1 MLWFTT
7 TINYKVEIKKGLFSM
22 GGPITFRDQSFTLSE
37 NSDNETIIGA
47 LDATQPDNKPLTF
60 TIINNID
67 SDGDGN
73 SAFSI
78 DGTNLLV
85 DDSDDFDYETNPNL
99 NITIE
104 ASDGELTSTAT
115 ITVNL
120 SDVEE
125 FTIIESAG
133 EATFA
138 KAPDKTYW
146 IIDGD
151 QKLQL
156 KNLNGESHSDNTDS
170 NWDGIAVEPNNDA
183 NGYDFLLKGQNK
195 RVNQAYVWNTN
206 DEGVILNNSG
216 WRSGGGVFSWEEKFN
231 VDLNGDEVIGTSFT
245 TIEDKGT
252 ATFAKGPQGNYW
264 IIDGD
269 QKLQLQKNGGQNHS
283 DSTNPNWNGIAVE
296 RNDLGGYDVLLKGEN
311 KRSGQAYAWNTNGK
325 GVIISNSGWK
335 SGGTLL
341 SWEEKFD
348 IDLNNDGVIGSSFT
362 TIEDEG
368 TATFAKDSVNTY
380 WIINGNEKVQL
391 QNSKGQ
397 NYSDN
402 THPNWDGI
410 AVETND
416 SGGYEFLLEGK
427 NGRNNQAY
435 LWTTNSKGV
444 ITDSSG
450 WKSKGNLLSWEEKF
464 NIDLN
469 GDEIIGPSF
478 TIVESEGTATFAKYA
493 DGTYWIIDQDKKL
506 QLQNSRG
513 ETYNDY
519 TSPNWDGAAVE
530 ANESGGYKFLVK
542 GKNQRSDEAYVWT
555 TDAEGVITKGS
566 YEDVDFFFTTIKS
579 EGTVTFLK
587 NLDGTYWIIDED
599 KKLEQD
605 RQLQLQSSQGENYS
619 DKTDPNWDGVAA
631 IANESGGYE
640 FLLQGKDKLT
650 GQAYVM
656 TTDAEG
662 IVTSTSGWKSGVPA
676 LSYEEKFNFDINGDG
691 IISPNFTTVESDGTA
706 TFAKYLDGTY
716 WIIDVDE
723 DKKLQLKHYRG
734 HNMTDGSDVSWD
746 GVAVETND
754 SGGYRVVFKGQN
766 SYHGQ
771 AFVWTHNS
779 EGRYSSTSGW
789 RSGNSMLPW
798 EGEFNVDLNGDNIIG

>member
-1 MLWFTT
+1 
-7 TINYKVEIKKGLFSM
+7 M

-133 EATFA
+133 DATFA

-170 NWDGIAVEPNNDA
+170 NWDGIAVEPNNDG

-206 DEGVILNNSG
+206 DEGVIFNNSG

-444 ITDSSG
+444 ITGGSG
-450 WKSKGNLLSWEEKF
+450 WESKGNLLSWELLSWEEKF

-469 GDEIIGPSF
+469 GDEIIGSSF
-478 TIVESEGTATFAKYA
+478 TVVESEGTATLAKH
-493 DGTYWIIDQDKKL
+493 
-506 QLQNSRG
+506 
-513 ETYNDY
+513 
-519 TSPNWDGAAVE
+519 
-530 ANESGGYKFLVK
+530 
-542 GKNQRSDEAYVWT
+542 
-555 TDAEGVITKGS
+555 
-566 YEDVDFFFTTIKS
+566 
-579 EGTVTFLK
+579 
-587 NLDGTYWIIDED
+587 LDGTYW
-599 KKLEQD
+599 
-605 RQLQLQSSQGENYS
+605 
-619 DKTDPNWDGVAA
+619 A
-631 IANESGGYE
+631 
-640 FLLQGKDKLT
+640 F
-650 GQAYVM
+650 
-656 TTDAEG
+656 
-662 IVTSTSGWKSGVPA
+662 
-676 LSYEEKFNFDINGDG
+676 
-691 IISPNFTTVESDGTA
+691 
-706 TFAKYLDGTY
+706 
-716 WIIDVDE
+716 DVDE
-723 DKKLQLKHYRG
+723 DKKLKLNLYRKDWG
-734 HNMTDGSDVSWD
+734 KYAP
-746 GVAVETND
+746 VAVETND
-754 SGGYRVVFKGQN
+754 SGGYRLLHKYKSQ
-766 SYHGQ
+766 YYGQ
-771 AFVWTHNS
+771 AFLDTYNS
-779 EGRYSSTSGW
+779 GGSYTGHSGAK
-789 RSGNSMLPW
+789 SGNSVLPW
-798 EGEFNVDLNGDNIIG
+798 EEEFNVDLNGDNIIG